1 MDAYWLGYTGP
12 KILKIDHNFELVLS
26 ILMKLVAF
34 GVKYMRFE
42 ILRVRGPGKFRSA
55 RMSDFK
61 VGHVVTKFW
70 D

>member
-1 MDAYWLGYTGP
+1 MIQIGSDKFVP
-12 KILKIDHNFELVLS
+12 KFLKIDHNFELARS

-42 ILRVRGPGKFRSA
+42 IMRVRGLGKFCSA
-55 RMSDFK
+55 RTRYFK